1 MLRNREPDVH
11 VVHSQNV
18 LLSLFLIY
26 SLGVHLSISF
36 RAQPFEEED

>member
-1 MLRNREPDVH
+1 MFRSREPGVH

-26 SLGVHLSISF
+26 SLEVRLSIAL